1 MTREQRHYV
10 LIETLISVAINTVIS
25 IGFVWLAFGG
35 SSSVA
40 VRALILDAVPQSFMI
55 TLMSVLVPGML
66 TARRL
71 KSGRIAAIPSSSMPW
86 PLGLRALFAA
96 IIAVALGVAVH
107 LVGLSWWSPAA
118 VSFPAVLAIK
128 VAYGAALVAIVTPLM
143 LRSALAAN
151 HAP

>member
-1 MTREQRHYV
+1 MTPAQRRYV
-10 LIETLISVAINTVIS
+10 MVETSISVAINAVIS

-40 VRALILDAVPQSFMI
+40 VRALILDSVPQSFMI

-71 KSGRIAAIPSSSMPW
+71 KSGRIAAIPSSSAPW

-96 IIAVALGVAVH
+96 IIAVVLGVAVH
-107 LVGLSWWSPAA
+107 LVGLTLWSPAA
-118 VSFPAVLAIK
+118 VSFSAVLAIK
-128 VAYGAALVAIVTPLM
+128 VSYGATLAAIVTPLM
-143 LRSALAAN
+143 LRSALAA
-151 HAP
+151 HRSP